1 MNSKNTINFKRI
13 THVPVYVYTC
23 TCNTTFLY
31 WQTPIRLTH
40 KDCIDFFQL
49 VAGDCFG
56 TLVKVKREQG
66 SKYVKH

>member
-1 MNSKNTINFKRI
+1 MQHNLSLLENYYKNA
-13 THVPVYVYTC
+13 
-23 TCNTTFLY
+23 
-31 WQTPIRLTH
+31 
-40 KDCIDFFQL
+40 CIDFFQL